1 MQQTFEKW
9 ILKLMDDYI
18 AEHPDDYTETDLV
31 SYVLQEYVTNMAYAL
46 IRKIPE

>member
-31 SYVLQEYVTNMAYAL
+31 SYVLQEYLMAMAYDAL
-46 IRKIPE
+46 QEFA